1 MNLPRSQV
9 TDAVL
14 MIRPAAFRSNPQT
27 AASNAFQDTGALP
40 AAAAHEQAEQE
51 FDAAVDALVAA
62 GVTVHV
68 FDDTPEPR
76 RPDAIFPNNWIST
89 HADGTVVVYPMQA
102 PNRRAEVRRDIVA
115 ALAADLGYRVDRV
128 LDLTPWADRERFLE
142 GTGSMVLD
150 RVNRVAF
157 AANSLRTDREVLDA
171 FATELDYRPVLF
183 DARDRDGVPIYHT
196 NVMMWIGTTF
206 AAVCLD
212 AVSDGTE
219 RQLLRDLAGTGREL
233 IELDFAQ
240 VSAFAGNALEL
251 RAADGVPVL
260 ALSRSA
266 HDSLTPGQREA
277 LFGRMRA
284 AVADISAIE
293 ACSGGSFRCMIAE
306 IFLPRSAPTE

>member
-1 MNLPRSQV
+1 MTPPRSQ
-9 TDAVL
+9 TTNAVL

-40 AAAAHEQAEQE
+40 AAAAHERAGPE

-68 FDDTPEPR
+68 FDDTPEPS

-89 HADGTVVVYPMQA
+89 HADGTVVTYPMQA
-102 PNRRAEVRRDIVA
+102 PNRRAEVRADIVTS
-115 ALAADLGYRVDRV
+115 LSADLGYRVDRV
-128 LDLTPWADRERFLE
+128 LDLTPWADRDRFLE

-150 RVNRVAF
+150 RLNRVAF

-171 FATELDYRPVLF
+171 FATELDYRPILF

-196 NVMMWIGTTF
+196 NVMMWIGTGC
-206 AAVCLD
+206 AAVCLEAIAD
-212 AVSDGTE
+212 ESE
-219 RQLLRDLAGTGREL
+219 RRIVRDLAGTGRKL

-251 RAADGVPVL
+251 RATDGAPVL

-266 HDSLTPGQREA
+266 HDALEPGQREV
-277 LFGRMRA
+277 LFDGTRA
-284 AVADISAIE
+284 AIADIGSIE
-293 ACSGGSFRCMIAE
+293 ACSGGSLRCMIAE
-306 IFLPRSAPTE
+306 IFLPR

>member
-1 MNLPRSQV
+1 MKPPRRQA
-9 TDAVL
+9 TGAVL

-27 AASNAFQDTGALP
+27 AASNAFQDTDALP
-40 AAAAHEQAEQE
+40 AAVAHEQAAQE

-68 FDDTPEPR
+68 FDDTPEPS

-89 HADGTVVVYPMQA
+89 HADGTVVTYPMQA
-102 PNRRAEVRRDIVA
+102 PNRRAEVRPDIVA
-115 ALAADLGYRVDRV
+115 ALSADLGYRVDRI
-128 LDLTPWADRERFLE
+128 LDLSPWAGRDRFLE

-157 AANSLRTDREVLDA
+157 AANSPRTDREVLEV
-171 FATELDYRPVLF
+171 FSGELGYRPVLF
-183 DARDRDGVPIYHT
+183 DARDRDGIPIYHT
-196 NVMMWIGTTF
+196 NVMMWIGTRV

-212 AVSDGTE
+212 AIADEAE
-219 RQLLRDLAGTGREL
+219 RAIVRESAASGRTL
-233 IELDFAQ
+233 VELDFAQ

-260 ALSRSA
+260 AMSRSA
-266 HDSLTPGQREA
+266 YDSLEPAQRDV
-277 LFGRMRA
+277 LFDGVRA
-284 AVADISAIE
+284 AVADIGAIE
-293 ACSGGSFRCMIAE
+293 ACSGGSLRCMIAE